1 MTNSTDVAIIGG
13 GIMGASIAYHLAKL
27 GVKSTIFERE
37 SIGCEASGVAT
48 GMISAMSIDSPGPY
62 LELARA
68 SFEKYK
74 TLIPEMEEAS
84 GVHTYYGEI
93 SWLDLAFTEEDEA
106 TNRSNMEWRRSLMPK
121 VSWVTD
127 DDLYRIDSRITREAR
142 SGLYLEE
149 LNQADAYR
157 LTLAY
162 IGAAES
168 LGVEVRYTDVK
179 GLEKNGAR
187 VTGIITD
194 EEVVSCGA
202 VVLAMGAWTSEASDW
217 IDTPVP
223 IRPYKG
229 QMVELKA
236 PGPPLGANIH
246 HGRSYVTSKLNGTI
260 LSGSYDGFR
269 GYDKS
274 VSQEGVEHV
283 LEGALKV
290 CPAMEESSIS
300 WVITGLRPA
309 TPDEIPILGPV
320 PGLDGAFISAGHM
333 RKGITLAAM
342 SGEMIADSIVGNE
355 PRLPIE
361 PFSLSRFADCPD
373 PWANS

>member
-1 MTNSTDVAIIGG
+1 MTTSTEVAIIGG
-13 GIMGASIAYHLAKL
+13 GIMGGSIAYHLAKL

-48 GMISAMSIDSPGPY
+48 GMISAMSIDTPGPY

-84 GVHTYYGEI
+84 GVHTFYGEI

-106 TNRSNMEWRRSLMPK
+106 VNRANMKWRQGLMPK

-127 DDLYRIDSRITREAR
+127 DDLSRIDPRITREAR

-179 GLEKNGAR
+179 GLEKNGTR
-187 VTGIITD
+187 VTGIITED
-194 EEVVSCGA
+194 GVAPCGTA
-202 VVLAMGAWTSEASDW
+202 VLAMGAWTSEASDW
-217 IDTPVP
+217 IEAPVP

-260 LSGSYDGFR
+260 LSGSHDGFR

-290 CPAMEESSIS
+290 CPAMEEASIS

-309 TPDEIPILGPV
+309 TPDEMPILGPV
-320 PGLDGAFISAGHM
+320 PGLEGAYIATGHM

-342 SGEMIADSIVGNE
+342 TGELIADSIVDNE

-361 PFSLSRFADCPD
+361 PFSLTRFDDRPD
-373 PWANS
+373 PWADS